1 MISRDEYIEI
11 KEFLKEHVCYINS
24 SENSYRNREREK
36 ESEFSYPDVNSFGWM
51 PAIDLCYSRDVG
63 NNQILYI
70 LPFLSFHTFLTKILP
85 HAVRSHQT
93 MFGTGDARDVLSALY
108 NVSGYQ
114 SFGDINEYERLL
126 RDDNCCYFLLKGAD
140 GKLIEKLLRIDLFR
154 HILPSEEQPD
164 KYDFIGGL
172 MHTFK
177 HCSWR
182 GMRLSYGNGEIELN
196 SPWELPILLG
206 EAILCDS
213 ENKKM
218 ILFEGE
224 RDSWKIMYHIDP
236 ETGIYYLTTAFVKHN
251 GKWI

>member
-1 MISRDEYIEI
+1 
-11 KEFLKEHVCYINS
+11 
-24 SENSYRNREREK
+24 
-36 ESEFSYPDVNSFGWM
+36 
-51 PAIDLCYSRDVG
+51 
-63 NNQILYI
+63 
-70 LPFLSFHTFLTKILP
+70 
-85 HAVRSHQT
+85 

-114 SFGDINEYERLL
+114 QFGALDKYRQLL
-126 RDDNCCYFLLKGAD
+126 IDGYSCYFLLREAD
-140 GKLIEKLLRIDLFR
+140 GRLSKKVFRLDLFR
-154 HILPSEEQPD
+154 HILPSKDQPD
-164 KYDFIGGL
+164 KYDFIGGI
-172 MHTFK
+172 MHAFK

-182 GMRLSYGNGEIELN
+182 GMKLSYGNGEIELD
-196 SPWELPILLG
+196 SPCELPILLG
-206 EAILCDS
+206 EAILCNT